1 METILFVQAL
11 LLGFILAVPP
21 GPLGFL
27 CIRRTLV
34 EGRASGLSTGLGV
47 ATADALYGCVAGL
60 GLTVVSD
67 FVAGHHRSFGMCAGL
82 LLAFLGIRTFFDRSR
97 AARAENDVSPVGLV
111 AAFVSSLAL
120 TLTNPMT
127 LVSFGLG
134 FAWLG
139 IGEALGGRLD
149 VFLLVLGVFVG
160 SLLWW
165 LVLIFG
171 AHVFRRRLSE
181 GGLRWV
187 NRVAGVVILAFAIF
201 VMLAER

>member
-11 LLGFILAVPP
+11 ALGFILAVPP

-34 EGRASGLSTGLGV
+34 EGRASGFSTGLGV

-67 FVAGHHRSFGMCAGL
+67 FVAGHHRSFGIVAGGL
-82 LLAFLGIRTFFDRSR
+82 LAVLGIRTFFDKKLPE
-97 AARAENDVSPVGLV
+97 AAADVSAGGLV
-111 AAFVSSLAL
+111 AAFASSLAL

-127 LVSFGLG
+127 LVSFGFG

-139 IGEALGGRLD
+139 IGEVLGGKLE
-149 VFLLVLGVFVG
+149 VFLLVAGVFVG

-165 LVLIFG
+165 LVLILG
-171 AHVFRRRLSE
+171 AHCFRGRLSGRGVLVMNKI
-181 GGLRWV
+181 GGVL
-187 NRVAGVVILAFAIF
+187 ILAFAVF
-201 VMLAER
+201 VILADR

>member
-11 LLGFILAVPP
+11 VLGFILAVPP

-34 EGRASGLSTGLGV
+34 DGRASGFSTGLGV

-60 GLTVVSD
+60 GLTVVSE
-67 FVAGHHRSFGMCAGL
+67 FVAGHHRSFGVVAGS
-82 LLAFLGIRTFFDRSR
+82 LLAFLGLRTLFDRR
-97 AARAENDVSPVGLV
+97 PPRPANDVSAGGLLG
-111 AAFVSSLAL
+111 AFASSLVL

-139 IGEALGGRLD
+139 IGEALDGRLE
-149 VFLLVLGVFVG
+149 VFLLVLGVFLG

-171 AHVFRRRLSE
+171 AHRFRGRIGE
-181 GGLRWV
+181 GGFLWM
-187 NRVAGVVILAFAIF
+187 NRVAGVLILAFAVF
-201 VMLAER
+201 VMFAER

>member
-11 LLGFILAVPP
+11 ALGFILAVPP

-34 EGRASGLSTGLGV
+34 EGRASGFSTGLGV

-67 FVAGHHRSFGMCAGL
+67 FVAGHHRSFGIVAGL
-82 LLAFLGIRTFFDRSR
+82 LLAFLGIRTFFDKKMPQAGGDIS
-97 AARAENDVSPVGLV
+97 AGGLF
-111 AAFVSSLAL
+111 AAFASSLAL
-120 TLTNPMT
+120 TLTNPVT

-139 IGEALGGRLD
+139 IGEVLGGRLE
-149 VFLLVLGVFVG
+149 VFLLVAGVFVG

-165 LVLIFG
+165 LVLILG
-171 AHVFRRRLSE
+171 AHCFRDRLSQ
-181 GGLRWV
+181 GGV
-187 NRVAGVVILAFAIF
+187 VVMNRVAGLVIVAFAIF
-201 VMLAER
+201 VMLAEK

>member
-11 LLGFILAVPP
+11 SLGFILAVPP

-34 EGRASGLSTGLGV
+34 DGRASGLSTGLGV
-47 ATADALYGCVAGL
+47 ATADALYGCIAGL

-67 FVAGHHRSFGMCAGL
+67 FIAGHHRSFGLAAGL
-82 LLAFLGIRTFFDRSR
+82 LLAFLGVRTFFDRRPPRPAS
-97 AARAENDVSPVGLV
+97 DVSAGGLV
-111 AAFVSSLAL
+111 GDFASSLVL

-139 IGEALGGRLD
+139 IGDALDGRLE

-165 LVLIFG
+165 LVLIVG
-171 AHVFRRRLSE
+171 AHSFRTRIGE
-181 GGLRWV
+181 GGFLWM
-187 NRVAGVVILAFAIF
+187 NRVAGIVIVAFAIF
-201 VMLAER
+201 VMFAER